1 MPCQTHHCPRC
12 HRHREGRGRISVP
25 IRGNPVVE
33 LVITQRI
40 DATAINGLAV
50 NAVIE
55 GRVTNNA
62 LVKRFAMVISEHRP
76 GGDYLLPVL

>member
-1 MPCQTHHCPRC
+1 M
-12 HRHREGRGRISVP
+12 
-25 IRGNPVVE
+25 VE